1 MSKSKQNFV
10 AIVRPDLLWLL
21 LGDFAAES
29 AGIFDKPDDPDGG
42 QRLHTIYLAT
52 QRAMAFAVKS
62 GDLPIRAWP
71 LWNKVPTH
79 LIEEYAS
86 DANPDSRYGIAIS
99 ELHEWLQSTGYPLA
113 KTPLALYEVFKRR
126 WAAIV
131 DDPTSERVTVNPA
144 DGQPFQVVGF
154 KQLAHGEK
162 GQWFAENTTPTI
174 RAAIDALGP
183 EATRLQI
190 IKWACDT
197 HKGTTDEGWKKHIS
211 IAKIEAV
218 KNEKREKMK

>member
-1 MSKSKQNFV
+1 MIKSKQHFV
-10 AIVRPDLLWLL
+10 AIVRPDLLWFL

-29 AGIFDKPDDPDGG
+29 AGIFDKPDDPEGT
-42 QRLHTIYLAT
+42 QLLHSIYLET
-52 QRAMAFAVKS
+52 QRAMFFAVKS
-62 GDLPIRAWP
+62 GDLPARAWP
-71 LWNKVPTH
+71 LWNKVPPP

-113 KTPLALYEVFKRR
+113 KNPLALYEVFKRR

-131 DDPTSERVTVNPA
+131 DDPTPERVTVNPA

-154 KQLAHGEK
+154 KQVPHGK
-162 GQWFAENTTPTI
+162 KAKWFAESTTPTI
-174 RAAIDALGP
+174 RDAIDALGL
-183 EATRLQI
+183 EATRPQI

-197 HKGTTDEGWKKHIS
+197 HKGTTDGSWKKHINTAE
-211 IAKIEAV
+211 IAAV
-218 KNEKREKMK
+218 KNEKREK